1 MKKLLLV
8 SAVAASTLMAS
19 GYKIPEQSL
28 NSTALSG
35 AYVSNATTADAAY
48 FNPANMA
55 FMSSD
60 KHLELNAM
68 YIHLNPID
76 FSGQVGGPTTDVH
89 TAQSAS
95 EDFLIPQIY
104 LVAKPMGEDESVR
117 FGLSINEPAGLSKR
131 WPEGVQ
137 AMYAE
142 EFTFKLIEVNPNI
155 SYKIMD
161 NLAIAGG
168 VRFVYTKGAIK
179 TSPAGGGLDMDG
191 SSWDLGYNLALAYK
205 PFEMWGMALTYRSE
219 VDLTVEGGQ
228 ATGYTAPYP
237 TSMPASVTLPLPA
250 TLTLATDIDVT
261 ESTNIEFVYER
272 TFWSAYKEL
281 DITIDATGVG
291 GSLMQIQ
298 SDKNW
303 EDSNTFRL
311 GLTQGLGDSLDLML
325 GVAYDETPVPDQS
338 LGFELPDSNA
348 VIFSG
353 GVRWA
358 MTEEVDIG
366 IAALYDIKE
375 DRFVSFDDNENG
387 IDGTFSGSSAFI
399 LSAGL
404 GYKF

>member
-28 NSTALSG
+28 NSTALAG

-60 KHLELNAM
+60 RHLELNAM

-117 FGLSINEPAGLSKR
+117 LGLSINEPAGLSKR

-142 EFTFKLIEVNPNI
+142 EFTFKLIEVNPSL
-155 SYKIMD
+155 SYKVLD
-161 NLAIAGG
+161 NLAVAAG
-168 VRFVYTKGAIK
+168 VRFVYTKGIIK

-191 SSWDLGYNLALAYK
+191 SSWDLGYNLALSYM
-205 PFEMWGMALTYRSE
+205 PFDMWGMALTYRSK

-228 ATGYTAPYP
+228 ATGYTPPYP
-237 TSMPASVTLPLPA
+237 TATPASVTIPLPA
-250 TLTLATDIDVT
+250 TLTFATDVDVT
-261 ESTNIEFVYER
+261 ESTNLEFVYER
-272 TFWSAYKEL
+272 TFWSAYEEL
-281 DITIDATGVG
+281 NIEIPAMGPLPGMPVA
-291 GSLMQIQ
+291 
-298 SDKNW
+298 KNW

-311 GLTQGLGDSLDLML
+311 GLTQGLGESLDLML

-358 MTEEVDIG
+358 MTEELDIG
-366 IAALYDIKE
+366 VSALYDIKE
-375 DRFVSFDDNENG
+375 DRFVSFNDNENG